1 MPRKKRMFVLPLL
14 FLVVILTS
22 VIDSPPAVLADAV
35 CRTAKAVELNSTQ
48 ILSNDAT
55 PQCFELKLL
64 QAQAILKIKIL
75 TRGGKFDL
83 YMAPGPISNNMRLTS
98 QQNKLN
104 FSPIG
109 LEKENSSATYAFQNV
124 REGPYVIAV
133 APIESGTNP
142 PNLTIINGSNT
153 SQPSASECSGDHC
166 SWATPLLVAGLFDI
180 GTEKGS
186 QISFPIKVVCPGPIR
201 ANFSWSG
208 TAKQLDIALIGP
220 GPGTALKEY
229 AHQSGGSPLDVR
241 YQAKVEETRRRD
253 SWWVLLTNLGGGTA
267 NGTIKIDYPDPSSCP
282 QGWAVDGYITMLRI
296 NEIGSGY
303 GPDELWMDVEVVI
316 RLDSTPQDAYGFRLR
331 NDKNKADHLGMLGLL
346 RTAFN
351 RNRPV
356 RIEFNR
362 DGTIFRVVMLP

>member
-1 MPRKKRMFVLPLL
+1 MPRKKRMFVLSLL
-14 FLVVILTS
+14 FLVLILTS
-22 VIDSPPAVLADAV
+22 VIDAPPAVLADTV
-35 CRTAKAVELNSTQ
+35 CRAAKAVDLDSAQT
-48 ILSNDAT
+48 LSSDAT

-64 QAQAILKIKIL
+64 QAQAILTIKIV

-98 QQNKLN
+98 RQNKLN

-109 LEKENSSATYAFQNV
+109 LGNSSATYAIQNV
-124 REGPYVIAV
+124 REGRYVIAI

-142 PNLTIINGSNT
+142 PNLAISGSNT
-153 SQPSASECSGDHC
+153 SQPSASECSGKEC
-166 SWATPLLVAGLFDI
+166 TWATPLLVAGLFDI
-180 GTEKGS
+180 GTEKAS
-186 QISFPIKVVCPGPIR
+186 QISFPIKIVCPGPIR
-201 ANFSWSG
+201 VRLSWSG
-208 TAKQLDIALIGP
+208 TAKKLNIALIGP
-220 GPGTALKEY
+220 GPGTTLKEY
-229 AHQSGGSPLDVR
+229 AHQSGGPPLDVR

-253 SWWVLLTNLGGGTA
+253 NWWVLLTNLEGGTA

-331 NDKNKADHLGMLGLL
+331 NDKNKTDHLGMLALL

-362 DGTIFRVVMLP
+362 DGMIFRAVLLP